1 MMYQYM
7 HEIKKWLARIKTLTH
22 S

>member
-1 MMYQYM
+1 MYQYM